1 MLQDEFE
8 WIKSITPDSSY
19 QKELVMGIG
28 DDAALWSV
36 NKEMDQVVCVDT
48 MVEGVHF
55 TKDTLSPYQ
64 VGYKALAVNLSDLG
78 AMGAIPQF
86 YLVSIAI
93 AKDWNA
99 EELSE
104 VYKGMAVLA
113 SKYKTDLIGGDT
125 VSTKGP
131 LVLTVTVIGK
141 VEKGK
146 SLLRKNAKPG
156 DSVFLTGVTG
166 ESAAGLQLLL
176 KNTRH
181 HHFSSDEK
189 QLILQHQMPAPHI
202 EQGRILASSGFR
214 ISLNDVSDGIAS
226 ELNEIAEASQVA
238 LHIDENKIPVSRL
251 LARYPKNEQLNFQL
265 YGGEDYVLTGTVNQD
280 QFEPLSKLFQ
290 QHSLK
295 IFEIGKVGEAGNA
308 AVYLHR
314 NENESPEQ
322 ITKQGFNHFR
332 ER

>member
-1 MLQDEFE
+1 MLHDEFE
-8 WIKSITPDSSY
+8 WIKNITPDSSF
-19 QKELVMGIG
+19 QKELIAGIG

-36 NKEMDQVVCVDT
+36 NEEMDQVVCVDT
-48 MVEGVHF
+48 VVEGVHF
-55 TKDTLSPYQ
+55 TRDTLSPYQ

-93 AKDWNA
+93 PKDWNE
-99 EELSE
+99 EELNE
-104 VYKGMAVLA
+104 VYKGMTELA
-113 SKYKTDLIGGDT
+113 SVYRTDLIGGDT

-146 SLLRKNAKPG
+146 RLLRKNAKPG
-156 DSVFLTGVTG
+156 DCVFLTGVTG

-176 KNTRH
+176 EKTRH
-181 HHFSSDEK
+181 PSFNKNEE
-189 QLILQHQMPAPHI
+189 QLIKAHQMPAPHI
-202 EQGRILASSGFR
+202 DQGRILASSGFR

-226 ELNEIAEASQVA
+226 ELNEIAEASQVTI
-238 LHIDENKIPVSRL
+238 HIEEDKIPISPL
-251 LARYPKNEQLNFQL
+251 LAKYPKNERVRHQLF
-265 YGGEDYVLTGTVNQD
+265 GGEDYVLTGTVGAD
-280 QFEPLSKLFQ
+280 QFEQLRLLFRH
-290 QHSLK
+290 HSLE

-314 NENESPEQ
+314 NEIESPEL

>member
-1 MLQDEFE
+1 MLHDEFE
-8 WIKSITPDSSY
+8 WITSITPDSAF

-36 NKEMDQVVCVDT
+36 NEEMDQVVCVDT

-55 TKDTLSPYQ
+55 TRDTLSPYQ

-93 AKDWNA
+93 PNDWD
-99 EELSE
+99 ERELSE
-104 VYKGMAVLA
+104 VYKGMSNLA
-113 SKYKTDLIGGDT
+113 TTYKTDLIGGDT

-146 SLLRKNAKPG
+146 HLLRKNAQPG
-156 DSVFLTGVTG
+156 DSVFLTGITG

-176 KNTRH
+176 ERTRH
-181 HHFSSDEK
+181 HHFNSDEE

-202 EQGRILASSGFR
+202 EQGRLLASSSFR
-214 ISLNDVSDGIAS
+214 TSLNDVSDGIAS
-226 ELNEIAEASQVA
+226 ELNEIAEASQVTI
-238 LHIDENKIPVSRL
+238 HIDESKIPVSPL
-251 LARYPKNEQLNFQL
+251 LATYPKNEQLKYQL
-265 YGGEDYVLTGTVNQD
+265 FGGEDYVLTGTVAQD
-280 QFEPLSKLFQ
+280 QFEPLSKLFKKQ
-290 QHSLK
+290 SLE

-314 NENESPEQ
+314 NENPSPEL